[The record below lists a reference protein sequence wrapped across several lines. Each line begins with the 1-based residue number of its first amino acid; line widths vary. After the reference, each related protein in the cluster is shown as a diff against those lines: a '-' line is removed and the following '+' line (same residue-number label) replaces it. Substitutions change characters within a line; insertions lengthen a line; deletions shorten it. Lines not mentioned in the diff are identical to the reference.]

1 MDSEGGSNSDHTR
14 TGPGRPWV
22 GWPVACLSLMMASVK
37 GKCTQVQPPPRG
49 TLQVLRGDGISV
61 GTVIVFH
68 CPTGHQMVGS
78 GLLTCAWKESF
89 AEWSSGT
96 PVCKSVIAHETF
108 GFKVAV
114 IASIVSCAIILLM
127 SMAFLTCCLLKCV
140 KRREQRRLD
149 RNAQLWLQLRGE
161 DLETVQAAYM
171 GLKGL
176 SNNNSGDPRIQPS
189 QAHDNHSFTTDLGEG
204 TRELAGVAHRV
215 DKDLWTPSIPS
226 CSPWA
231 QVTEAQ
237 ARATLHTGRTRPTA
251 PASHLHLDTCPAQ
264 NWSMKSA
271 PRFRDPSGHHTD
283 SGVWGPQ
290 WRVSCPWGAQL

>member
-1 MDSEGGSNSDHTR
+1 MRRPTATTSRGR
-14 TGPGRPWV
+14 GRP
-22 GWPVACLSLMMASVK
+22 GGLSGDATLAPGNST

-149 RNAQLWLQLRGE
+149 R
-161 DLETVQAAYM
+161 
-171 GLKGL
+171 
-176 SNNNSGDPRIQPS
+176 
-189 QAHDNHSFTTDLGEG
+189 DLGEG

-231 QVTEAQ
+231 QVMV
-237 ARATLHTGRTRPTA
+237 HTVNPGHTPPAPRPTVRM
-251 PASHLHLDTCPAQ
+251 PTQPMTHV
-264 NWSMKSA
+264 
-271 PRFRDPSGHHTD
+271 PR
-283 SGVWGPQ
+283 
-290 WRVSCPWGAQL
+290 